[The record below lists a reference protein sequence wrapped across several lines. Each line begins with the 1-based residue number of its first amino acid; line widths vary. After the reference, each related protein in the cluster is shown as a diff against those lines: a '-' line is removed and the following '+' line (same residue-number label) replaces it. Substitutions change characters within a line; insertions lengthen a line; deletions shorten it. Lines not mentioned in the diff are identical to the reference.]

1 MEEEQ
6 KKQFKEACKAY
17 LNTVSVNSLRSYGRK
32 LQLTAPTKQKK
43 GALIQEI
50 LGVLCGEIQQERNNR
65 GAPIKDDYIEP
76 RLIEEIERLQK
87 KYFSNEIV
95 EKKEIADERVAIQ
108 LSVDPI
114 ALNYRQKQ
122 LLKQFINSL

>member
-1 MEEEQ
+1 M
-6 KKQFKEACKAY
+6 
-17 LNTVSVNSLRSYGRK
+17 RSYGRK

-50 LGVLCGEIQQERNNR
+50 IGVLCGEIQQERNNR

-87 KYFSNEIV
+87 KYFLNEIV